1 MNSTT
6 KKKGYTT
13 MDINKWK
20 SVAVNVDSYHLLQAL
35 CKHGYRKPGAM
46 IDKMVDQE
54 VGKIAKKQGVAHAK
68 MREQMLKEGKE
79 LKK

>member
-1 MNSTT
+1 
-6 KKKGYTT
+6 

-20 SVAVNVDSYHLLQAL
+20 SVAVGTDSYYVLQAL

-54 VGKIAKKQGVAHAK
+54 VSKVAKKEGIPLDK
-68 MREQMLKEGKE
+68 MRSQMIQEGKE
-79 LKK
+79 MKQA

>member
-1 MNSTT
+1 
-6 KKKGYTT
+6 

-20 SVAVNVDSYHLLQAL
+20 SVAVGTDSYYVLQAL

-54 VGKIAKKQGVAHAK
+54 VAKVAKK
-68 MREQMLKEGKE
+68 EGISSR
-79 LKK
+79 